1 MPTWVSVEGDE
12 EDLLLEL
19 SLAIPTLRVK
29 KTSITYFLADFS
41 KIYSG
46 FIADSSPP
54 AIVACSEA

>member
-46 FIADSSPP
+46 FIAASYRSL
-54 AIVACSEA
+54 